1 MGRVKL
7 IMEDDRVIPSPIVSI
22 VPTVPAHIA
31 ALKRNL
37 RQEDADEILRFGL
50 SVQHALWYSYRRS
63 LIRKTALI
71 DGVVAA
77 CWGTSG
83 VFMGNAGTPW
93 LITSPEIKRV
103 SPLRVAREYQKEVA
117 EMLNIF
123 PRLEN
128 YVDSSYSAAI
138 RLLEI
143 VGFTIE
149 EPETLRGS
157 NVRKFWIRA

>member
-1 MGRVKL
+1 MPRLITDDNRVTT
-7 IMEDDRVIPSPIVSI
+7 SPVVTI

-31 ALKRNL
+31 ALKKNL

-63 LIRKTALI
+63 LIRKTALV

-77 CWGTSG
+77 AWGVHG
-83 VFMGNAGTPW
+83 VFMGQKGQPW
-93 LITSPEIKRV
+93 LLTSPEIKRV
-103 SPLRVAREYQKEVA
+103 SALRVAREYQKEVL

-123 PRLEN
+123 PVLEN
-128 YVDSSYSAAI
+128 YVDSAYPAAI

-143 VGFTIE
+143 VGFMVG
-149 EPETLRGS
+149 EPEILHGAL
-157 NVRKFWIRA
+157 VRKFWIKA